1 MDSQQ
6 INQVRRFNRAVTQRV
21 GALADSF
28 LNRGRPLGE
37 ARFLYEIGRDGAELR
52 KLRTRLALDSGYVSR
67 LLRSLERQGLVRT
80 EADVNDGRVRRV
92 ALTRKGLREV
102 EELDRRSD
110 AFAESILMPLSA
122 GQRSRLVS
130 AMAEVER

>member
-1 MDSQQ
+1 MDKQQ
-6 INQVRRFNRAVTQRV
+6 IIQVRRFNRTVTQRV

-52 KLRTRLALDSGYVSR
+52 KLRARLELDSGYVSR

-80 EADVNDGRVRRV
+80 EADADDGRVRRV
-92 ALTRKGLREV
+92 ALTRKGLREL

-110 AFAESILMPLSA
+110 AFAESILLALNTS
-122 GQRSRLVS
+122 QR
-130 AMAEVER
+130 